1 MKNPA
6 LTFKMTAD
14 FDRIVAEEV
23 YPAIIKA
30 FGTMRKEEQGVLL
43 AVAAS
48 HLASCL
54 TSLCYECRDTYLHSE
69 INKDEVNRLLNLLEL
84 RDKHLNEAD

>member
-14 FDRIVAEEV
+14 FDRIITEEV

-30 FGTMRKEEQGVLL
+30 FGTMRREEQGVLL
-43 AVAAS
+43 AVAAE

-54 TSLCYECRDTYLHSE
+54 TSLCYECRDTYLHGE
-69 INKDEVNRLLNLLEL
+69 INKDEVDRLLNTLKIKNKAES
-84 RDKHLNEAD
+84 D